1 MKLRL
6 ALAAL
11 VALAL
16 SLGVSSAGAVPFAA
30 LDPGGNASFAEE
42 VDVQF
47 VFVGYTEDQVD
58 IDEFFAELPASYEP
72 VVRSRLFYG
81 IDAPLGI
88 TYDYGY
94 EAQFTGDAWE
104 DDFFGFLSSIA
115 EEEEGFDGQE
125 RTLFQQQ
132 YNDQQNNVLDV
143 GTNWFIDA
151 PSVEEWLFDNAPAGV
166 DPSRPT
172 VFFVNWFGRDDFKF
186 HTYVKLDED
195 DPDTGFNFGLGRQ
208 SRKIIAWGG
217 TPADDEET
225 GLGALGV
232 NRVWFHDLSAGPEN
246 WGGS

>member
-16 SLGVSSAGAVPFAA
+16 SLGASSAGAAPFAG
-30 LDPGGNASFAEE
+30 LDPGENASYDEL

-47 VFVGYTEDQVD
+47 VFVGYTQGEVD
-58 IDEFFAELPASYEP
+58 TDEFLAELPDSYEP
-72 VVRSRLFYG
+72 VVRSRLFYD
-81 IDAPLGI
+81 IDDPLGI

-94 EAQFTGDAWE
+94 DGLFTDDAWE
-104 DDFFGFLSSIA
+104 DDFFDYLTSIA
-115 EEEEGFDGQE
+115 VTEESVDGQE
-125 RTLFQQQ
+125 RTLFQDQ

-186 HTYVKLDED
+186 HTYVKTDED

-217 TPADDEET
+217 TPASD
-225 GLGALGV
+225 GASPYARCRSTASPTV
-232 NRVWFHDLSAGPEN
+232 
-246 WGGS
+246 